1 MPGGPEVI
9 LLVEDDP
16 ALREM
21 SAELL
26 RRLGYV
32 VLVADNGASALKLF
46 ENRGE
51 VAIDLLFTDVVM
63 PLVSGP
69 ELADHI
75 HVSYPAIRTL
85 FTSAY
90 PANAIDH
97 QRLVSP
103 GAALLPKPFT
113 PRELALKVRD
123 VLDHGGTPAFDLP
136 REEPAAV

>member
-1 MPGGPEVI
+1 MPGGSEVI

-21 SAELL
+21 SADLL

-32 VLVADNGASALKLF
+32 VLVADNGESALKLF
-46 ENRGE
+46 ENRGD

-63 PLVSGP
+63 PLVSGT

-75 HVSYPAIRTL
+75 HGSHPATRTL

-90 PANAIDH
+90 PANAMNH

-113 PRELALKVRD
+113 PRELALKVRE
-123 VLDHGGTPAFDLP
+123 VLDQRTAPAFGLP
-136 REEPAAV
+136 VDAPTAV